1 MIIITKNLGEPAKGE
16 GKKGSSV
23 SVATPQ
29 HGDGSCVSGDCT
41 TTNQKKGKTEMKKIW
56 TAKAQQKMLGFA
68 AQVDGK
74 FFVSETLKDYCL
86 ETWGIDRALH
96 KRLLFAKIAG
106 EHAAK
111 EIERLQA
118 VVDEGKAAKRDLD
131 RLTLPDN
138 D

>member
-1 MIIITKNLGEPAKGE
+1 
-16 GKKGSSV
+16 
-23 SVATPQ
+23 
-29 HGDGSCVSGDCT
+29 
-41 TTNQKKGKTEMKKIW
+41 
-56 TAKAQQKMLGFA
+56 MLGFA

-118 VVDEGKAAKRDLD
+118 VVDEGKAAKRDWD
-131 RLTLPDN
+131 RLTLPEN